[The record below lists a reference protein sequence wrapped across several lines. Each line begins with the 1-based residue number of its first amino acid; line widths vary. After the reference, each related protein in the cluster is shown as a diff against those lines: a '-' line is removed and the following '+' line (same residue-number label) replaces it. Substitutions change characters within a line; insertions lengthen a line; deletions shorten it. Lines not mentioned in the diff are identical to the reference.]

1 MHYLL
6 ERQLKKV
13 FNGTFQLSPELEAF
27 LNVVSGT
34 YDNYD
39 KDRKF
44 LDRSFAISSKEF
56 LELNNK
62 VVKLLEEIKIEKE
75 SVEQKVIE
83 RTRELRQKA
92 EELDRANQLL
102 TKREH
107 ELTLTNE
114 RLLELD
120 KVKTEFISVAA
131 HQLRTPLAA
140 IKWTL
145 ALLVDEH
152 SDTLTAKQSS
162 YLVKAYESN
171 ERMLRL
177 INDMLVVTRIESGKM
192 QYSFSSI
199 HIEDLVDS
207 VLVDF
212 SGQARARD
220 IILTFERPETALPY
234 VTADPEKI
242 HLVLQNLIENALYYT
257 KDKGAISLFAKR
269 EGDLIKVLVKDNGI
283 GIPPHQQS
291 SIFNKFF
298 RADNAL
304 KVKTD
309 GSGLGLFVAKSIVDA
324 HRGEIGF
331 ESTEGVGSTFYFT
344 IPCSGRTEV
353 ATSGHAV

>member
-13 FNGTFQLSPELEAF
+13 FNGKFQLSPELEAF

-56 LELNNK
+56 LELNSK
-62 VVKLLEEIKIEKE
+62 VVKLLEDLKIEKE

-83 RTRELRQKA
+83 RTQELRQKA
-92 EELDRANQLL
+92 EELNRTNQLL

-145 ALLVDEH
+145 ALLIDEH

-162 YLVKAYESN
+162 YLMKAYESN

-192 QYSFSSI
+192 RYDFSSV

-212 SGQARARD
+212 VGQAHARD
-220 IILTFERPETALPY
+220 IILTFERPDMALPY
-234 VTADPEKI
+234 VTVDPEKI
-242 HLVLQNLIENALYYT
+242 RSVLQNLIENALYYT
-257 KDKGAISLFAKR
+257 KDKGVISLSAKR
-269 EGDLIKVLVKDNGI
+269 ENDFIRVLVKDNGI
-283 GIPPHQQS
+283 GIPSHQQS

-304 KVKTD
+304 KAKTD

-344 IPCSGRTEV
+344 IPCSDRT
-353 ATSGHAV
+353 